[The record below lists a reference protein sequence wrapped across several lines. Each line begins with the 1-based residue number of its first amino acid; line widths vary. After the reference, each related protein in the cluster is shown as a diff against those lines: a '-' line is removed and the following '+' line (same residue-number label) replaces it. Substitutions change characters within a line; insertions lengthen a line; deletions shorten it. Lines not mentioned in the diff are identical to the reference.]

1 MAILGFHVTRVS
13 SHFTKV
19 MEHRLGY
26 GFRRLLTAS
35 ENVCRSPGNELAEIS
50 LLGNNTVCVS
60 VLFRVLTGYD
70 LLGILLG
77 FTSQAYV
84 RLRKACLYEAVCD
97 FG

>member
-1 MAILGFHVTRVS
+1 MSLGYFLRS
-13 SHFTKV
+13 SHFTEV

-26 GFRRLLTAS
+26 GFRRLLSAS
-35 ENVCRSPGNELAEIS
+35 ENVCRSPGNELAEIR

-70 LLGILLG
+70 LVGVLLG

-84 RLRKACLYEAVCD
+84 RLRKACLCEAVCD